1 MPPKPGGRCS
11 EKERRAVSWRRG
23 CKHHGQHRQLWYYH
37 IFITTIPTFRFHCR
51 KLLTP
56 VFSRLGQVSMPSSTR
71 KVSSQRKLHEV
82 RSYQY
87 HCFPDGTP
95 YSTLL
100 ILQPPGLCLV
110 KALRQTTRPP
120 ASQPS
125 IHQNDMFLILTYAG
139 QTGQTAESRS

>member
-1 MPPKPGGRCS
+1 MPPKPGGRSS
-11 EKERRAVSWRRG
+11 EKERLAVSWRRG
-23 CKHHGQHRQLWYYH
+23 SVQAPWSTKTTVVLSHIHHNYPY
-37 IFITTIPTFRFHCR
+37 ISIP
-51 KLLTP
+51 LLQVADTP
-56 VFSRLGQVSMPSSTR
+56 VFSKLGQVSMPSSTR
-71 KVSSQRKLHEV
+71 KVSSQRMLHEV

-139 QTGQTAESRS
+139 QTTESRS